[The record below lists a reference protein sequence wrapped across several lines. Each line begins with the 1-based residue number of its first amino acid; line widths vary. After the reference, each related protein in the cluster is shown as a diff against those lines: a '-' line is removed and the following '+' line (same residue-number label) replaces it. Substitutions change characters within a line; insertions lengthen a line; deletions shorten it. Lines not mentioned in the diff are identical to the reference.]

1 MKNSREWIVFF
12 GECQVG
18 SLNADVHPCLS
29 HGVYVIVIPQGDN
42 RPWARVLPQKDF
54 RVDTTVAK
62 SLSYVGGDLI
72 LWKQGCMFSMNY
84 AIYVQWH
91 HLYTMVIVL
100 VQQNF

>member
-1 MKNSREWIVFF
+1 MDRFFF

-72 LWKQGCMFSMNY
+72 L
-84 AIYVQWH
+84 
-91 HLYTMVIVL
+91 
-100 VQQNF
+100 